1 MPSDIYPPSANE
13 IQAAMLPREKS
24 GEQMHVGANKY
35 GNVQNVIEQG
45 RIESQR
51 MLIDRYQRGVNN

>member
-1 MPSDIYPPSANE
+1 
-13 IQAAMLPREKS
+13 MLPREKS

-35 GNVQNVIEQG
+35 DNVQNVIEQG

-51 MLIDRYQRGVNN
+51 MLIDRYQRGVNNQDQNSQMRGDKH

>member
-1 MPSDIYPPSANE
+1 
-13 IQAAMLPREKS
+13 MLPREKS

-51 MLIDRYQRGVNN
+51 MLIDRYQRGVNNQDQNSQMRGDKH